1 MMTAKTSKYAVV
13 IHWTVAVL
21 TSNSS
26 MSAGNVTFM
35 TVSTTTPE
43 NDMMPVAT
51 TDMMSRASS
60 TRSNS
65 PAAIGGCSVTCML
78 YSRDCDARAGMSLVR
93 ADMRMIVGFRKRCR

>member
-21 TSNSS
+21 TPNSS

-35 TVSTTTPE
+35 AVSTTTSA
-43 NDMMPVAT
+43 NDMMPAAT
-51 TDMMSRASS
+51 TDIMSRASS

-65 PAAIGGCSVTCML
+65 PAAVGDCSVTCML
-78 YSRDCDARAGMSLVR
+78 YSRDCDMPGRECLWCARTCA
-93 ADMRMIVGFRKRCR
+93 